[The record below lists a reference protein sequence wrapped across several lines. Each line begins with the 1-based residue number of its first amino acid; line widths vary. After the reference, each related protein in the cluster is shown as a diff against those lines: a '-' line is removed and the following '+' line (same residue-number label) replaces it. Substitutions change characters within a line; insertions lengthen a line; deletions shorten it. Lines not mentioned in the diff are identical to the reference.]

1 MADAPEA
8 NASSPKRPSGDGG
21 PSHFWRGCV
30 ATGSP
35 RPASSTDRSMAQV
48 SALMS
53 SRFSRPSSRQAT
65 SSLWTTSAATRAAL
79 FAPRSARPKPSSSSC
94 QPTRQTSIQSSRPTP
109 EQSNRPGEPSVRC
122 SIASPR
128 QNAQTTSQTQDTLQ
142 PNQIALLVAEKEAQA
157 LEKITSRT
165 ELNTSDNG

>member
-30 ATGSP
+30 AMGSP
-35 RPASSTDRSMAQV
+35 PPASSTDRSMAQV

-79 FAPRSARPKPSSSSC
+79 FAPRSRGQSQALLPASLLARP
-94 QPTRQTSIQSSRPTP
+94 
-109 EQSNRPGEPSVRC
+109 QSNRAGL
-122 SIASPR
+122 R
-128 QNAQTTSQTQDTLQ
+128 QNEDLAAQGRRPNHRRDLANHRRPARLLHPDRMRKLLHKRRIRFSLTRSRFKARRQ
-142 PNQIALLVAEKEAQA
+142 PYWL
-157 LEKITSRT
+157 
-165 ELNTSDNG
+165 